1 MPVSALWRPLRGAD
15 DYVFDLVCS
24 YQTVGVLIGVCCRNR
39 SGMAAYIMRMLYVG
53 FVLVGEIELK
63 AVAGEYFVAA
73 GRCAVDGRSGVVV
86 AVAYE
91 EVFYFGG
98 DGGYHGVVPAV
109 ADSERQEFL

>member
-1 MPVSALWRPLRGAD
+1 MFAAEIVAVWPLTLCGC
-15 DYVFDLVCS
+15 F
-24 YQTVGVLIGVCCRNR
+24 
-39 SGMAAYIMRMLYVG
+39 YVG

-86 AVAYE
+86 AVACE